1 MAIQLIIDSSLK
13 IQIQQTHQN
22 PLPPQEIP
30 SHHQSGDSL
39 PQKCLQRVNEN
50 AYLPMATG
58 VYVPKP
64 VRVKS
69 NYTQALQHQ
78 MPPLKHHCHK
88 ASPNDTES
96 IFQLSVVH
104 MARGCLMEPSGQFS
118 HFHLVYFLVAV
129 LLACLQVGG
138 NFFGFFL
145 SLSRFLEHLE
155 QFVSQSLLWDYIRLT
170 CVKSNQNTT
179 KRKTLVWVLQ
189 FRIK

>member
-1 MAIQLIIDSSLK
+1 MSRPTTLTLLLSFCLNGFVLESLMTFIIANKISVKPTMWLNIKKVREQVIAIQLIIDSSLK

-22 PLPPQEIP
+22 PLPHQEIP

-39 PQKCLQRVNEN
+39 PQKCLQHVNEH

-129 LLACLQVGG
+129 L
-138 NFFGFFL
+138 F
-145 SLSRFLEHLE
+145 
-155 QFVSQSLLWDYIRLT
+155 Y
-170 CVKSNQNTT
+170 
-179 KRKTLVWVLQ
+179 
-189 FRIK
+189 